1 MAAIPGNHS
10 FIEWLIPRSTSCP
23 YTWPAQAASQAAVAF
38 NENALLLTLHSAD
51 ASYIICIL
59 EREKNN

>member
-1 MAAIPGNHS
+1 MAYSTPLNKNEA
-10 FIEWLIPRSTSCP
+10 LIIYADAS
-23 YTWPAQAASQAAVAF
+23 ASQAAVTF
-38 NENALLLTLHSAD
+38 NENALLLTFHSAD